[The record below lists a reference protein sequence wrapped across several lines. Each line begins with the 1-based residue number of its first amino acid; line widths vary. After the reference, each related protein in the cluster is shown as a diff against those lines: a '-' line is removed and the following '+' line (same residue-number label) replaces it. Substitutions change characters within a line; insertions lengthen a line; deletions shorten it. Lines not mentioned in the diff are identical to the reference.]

1 MINPI
6 TFRASV
12 AYNKEVEQNLIN
24 ESPNPLRLK
33 ANLSSLSALS
43 NYNQV
48 MVRPKFDKDIMYVL
62 TRIDELS
69 KITPAKLEMP
79 YSFDLDSING
89 ERMYDESGKLLYI
102 REFGSDFVREY
113 YPAKD
118 SNKIER
124 IIEKNKDTGSII
136 SKVEQIKR
144 NDGTIKTNVTIFDDK
159 INNRYT
165 LFQVEEDGTV
175 SCVTEFSGKGKDFKT
190 LFKNPY
196 NNAPLRYIE
205 AKEGEDGDFEF
216 LDSRLDSNQQITEIK
231 RMASSKEINIRY
243 VGNQKIVDVKQKNID
258 Y

>member
-48 MVRPKFDKDIMYVL
+48 LVKPKFDKDIMYVL

-69 KITPAKLEMP
+69 KLTPAKLEMP
-79 YSFDLDSING
+79 YSFDLDSVNG
-89 ERMYDESGKLLYI
+89 ERIYDKSGSLLYI

-113 YPAKD
+113 YPAEE
-118 SNKIER
+118 SSKIQLILER
-124 IIEKNKDTGSII
+124 DKNTGALI
-136 SKVEQIKR
+136 SKVQPIQRK
-144 NDGTIKTNVTIFDDK
+144 DGSIKTNVTIFDEK
-159 INNRYT
+159 INNKYT
-165 LFQVEEDGTV
+165 MFQVEEDGSV
-175 SCVTEFSGKGKDFKT
+175 RSITEFSGKGKDFRT
-190 LFKNPY
+190 LFRNLYKHEPV
-196 NNAPLRYIE
+196 RYIE
-205 AKEGEDGDFEF
+205 ARETDDGDFEF
-216 LDSRLDSNQQITEIK
+216 LDSRLDSNRQVTEIK
-231 RMASSKEINIRY
+231 RMTSSKEVNIKY
-243 VGNQKIVDVKQKNID
+243 AGTQKIIDVKQKNID